1 MSQFPPGV
9 RAAQVVGLTGAAFL
23 AGNISTYTL
32 SAIPALQ
39 SSLSS
44 SPAPSPATIARQWLA
59 MYNTGKAQNPPIAL
73 LTASAFSY
81 LAWTAHSGTSAAVD
95 VLSPKNATWL
105 YAAAAVVTVGIV
117 PWTLAAMSSV
127 NSTLA
132 GVAEGVGANA
142 EKRSDEVSEL
152 LSKWKVLNGVRG
164 VFPFVG
170 AVLGF
175 LAI

>member
-9 RAAQVVGLTGAAFL
+9 RAAQAVGLTGAAFL

-39 SSLSS
+39 VSLSS
-44 SPAPSPATIARQWLA
+44 SPSPSTTTIAKQWRD

-73 LTASAFSY
+73 LTASAFGY
-81 LAWTAHSGTSAAVD
+81 LAWTAHSGKSAALD

-105 YAAAAVVTVGIV
+105 YSAAAVVTVAIV
-117 PWTLAAMSSV
+117 PWTLMAMGSV
-127 NSTLA
+127 NSALS

-142 EKRSDEVSEL
+142 EKRGDEVDEL
-152 LSKWKVLNGVRG
+152 LNRWKVLNGIRG
-164 VFPFVG
+164 VMPFVG

>member
-1 MSQFPPGV
+1 MSQLGTGTCKLIRAGISGLLGTQPPAR
-9 RAAQVVGLTGAAFL
+9 RALTEC
-23 AGNISTYTL
+23 
-32 SAIPALQ
+32 Q
-39 SSLSS
+39 
-44 SPAPSPATIARQWLA
+44 LA

-81 LAWTAHSGTSAAVD
+81 LAWTAHSGTSAALD

-117 PWTLAAMSSV
+117 PWTLAAMRGV
-127 NSTLA
+127 NAALA
-132 GVAEGVGANA
+132 GVAEGVGADVGG

-152 LSKWKVLNGVRG
+152 LGKWKVLNGVRG
-164 VFPFVG
+164 VFPLVG